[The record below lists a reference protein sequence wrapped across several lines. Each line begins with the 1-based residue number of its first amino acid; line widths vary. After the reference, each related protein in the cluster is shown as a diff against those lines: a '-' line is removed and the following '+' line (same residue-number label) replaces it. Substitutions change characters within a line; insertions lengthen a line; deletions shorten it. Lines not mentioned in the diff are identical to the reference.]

1 MIAQAANAQ
10 AVLKGGFMFSGV
22 FILLLLAMIVGLV
35 AVVWARCRK
44 RPKISEPS
52 CGQCGYAVRG
62 LPGFTCPEC
71 GSDLRDVGIVTPQAR
86 PRPSRVLPALGW
98 TLLVLI
104 LFVVSTRLVVGSMRH
119 TTIKSDTRTLKSP
132 ESQAYKNLILQ
143 ADGPTRNGQFQVK
156 ELKMTLSP
164 STGNILPMDID
175 PDDLSYEYKDAKGSV
190 VRQTTALDLEGMLVW
205 MKEAGVDTASPGVRD
220 EANEVVQY
228 LQLVSDGLA
237 NNNYQFDHFRGQMR
251 SHRSRGT
258 ASQDWV
264 AQASIASWG
273 VIWLLGIWRIARK
286 RSSVTASNAALK

>member
-1 MIAQAANAQ
+1 MIAQ
-10 AVLKGGFMFSGV
+10 VIRGSVDPGLFV
-22 FILLLLAMIVGLV
+22 LLLLAMIVGLA
-35 AVVWARCRK
+35 AVVWARRRK

-71 GSDLRDVGIVTPQAR
+71 GSDLRDVGIVTPQMR

-104 LFVVSTRLVVGSMRH
+104 LFVVSTRLVVGNIRH

-132 ESQAYKNLILQ
+132 KSQAYKNLILQ
-143 ADGPTRNGQFQVK
+143 ADGPTRNGQLQVK

-190 VRQTTALDLEGMLVW
+190 VRQATALDLEGMLVW
-205 MKEAGVDTASPGVRD
+205 MKEAGVDTASPGVRE

-228 LQLVSDGLA
+228 LQLVSNGSV
-237 NNNYQFDHFRGQMR
+237 NNNYQFDHFRGGMR
-251 SHRSRGT
+251 SHRTTGT
-258 ASQDWV
+258 SSHDWV
-264 AQASIASWG
+264 AQASIAFWG
-273 VIWLLGIWRIARK
+273 VIWLLGIWRIAST
-286 RSSVTASNAALK
+286 RSSAQVSTA